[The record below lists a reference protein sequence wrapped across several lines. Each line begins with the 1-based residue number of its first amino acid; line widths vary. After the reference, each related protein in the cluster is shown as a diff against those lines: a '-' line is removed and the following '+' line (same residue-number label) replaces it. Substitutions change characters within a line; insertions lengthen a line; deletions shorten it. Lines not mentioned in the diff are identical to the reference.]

1 MLPSNPYIMLEAQ
14 EERRQALLREME
26 TLHRL
31 AQAKGRRPAL
41 WQCCFACVGE
51 RLIVWGSWLKQRSTP
66 ASVTQLSSN

>member
-14 EERRQALLREME
+14 EERRKALLREME

-31 AQAKGRRPAL
+31 AQANGRQPAL
-41 WQCCFACVGE
+41 WQCCLACVGE
-51 RLIVWGSWLKQRSTP
+51 RLIVWGSWLKQRSAL